1 MKIALLPNLTR
12 QNAAEVTKNICS
24 FLENSNVEIMFEKK
38 MKGVFSDRYAYLDDA
53 QLFSSCDIVV
63 AVGGDGSIIHAAKKA
78 YKYSKA
84 ILGINAGGLAF
95 MAGLEKHE
103 TELLSR
109 LVQGDYSTDRRMLL
123 EMQIFDADGSM
134 IAEESCCVNDI
145 VIARGKMIKLVRL
158 NVSCDGNRINEYYAD
173 GIIVSTP
180 TGTTAYSLSAGGPVV
195 DPRIESIVLTP
206 ICTHS
211 LFSRSIIFDSES
223 EICVSV
229 PEDEKEEICVS
240 VDGEDSIVIK
250 PSSRVVIKKSAD
262 YADFIRIK
270 NDSFIDVLN
279 SKLAQRRV

>member
-103 TELLSR
+103 TEIGLFHNDDPFIVPELP
-109 LVQGDYSTDRRMLL
+109 VQLAS
-123 EMQIFDADGSM
+123 S
-134 IAEESCCVNDI
+134 DI
-145 VIARGKMIKLVRL
+145 
-158 NVSCDGNRINEYYAD
+158 NRIY
-173 GIIVSTP
+173 
-180 TGTTAYSLSAGGPVV
+180 L
-195 DPRIESIVLTP
+195 
-206 ICTHS
+206 
-211 LFSRSIIFDSES
+211 
-223 EICVSV
+223 
-229 PEDEKEEICVS
+229 
-240 VDGEDSIVIK
+240 
-250 PSSRVVIKKSAD
+250 
-262 YADFIRIK
+262 
-270 NDSFIDVLN
+270 
-279 SKLAQRRV
+279 